1 MSAVYGLY
9 FLGALRARPVVVL
22 DFLGLVKSRL
32 VGFLF
37 FLLERFFIYSLGCN
51 NVSSAVWLGLCLAL

>member
-9 FLGALRARPVVVL
+9 FLATLRARPVVVL

-37 FLLERFFIYSLGCN
+37 FLRERFFIYSLGCN